1 MRKPKMVLMMFV
13 LATAAVLSGCNRNN
27 NEASV
32 AERTAAAM
40 GGNAA
45 IRAVETQ
52 QITASGQW
60 FEPEQTFQPGDQP
73 LTVSSITYTLTQDM
87 ANTRFRYD
95 WVRGVVYP
103 FAANLAYSEVV
114 NGNQGF
120 VDGQDTANAAASRTA
135 MISSRV
141 ATLTKLRRLTSPLML
156 LREVLDAPQSVESR
170 QDEEFNGKAHHV
182 MALTGGAAPVRLFI
196 DPDTFLPAKADTV
209 EDDPIYGDTR
219 YEVLYADWR
228 KIGDVM
234 VPFSLTQ
241 RLEGLGRVVT
251 IETEQRSAVENNVQ
265 VQAGTLDVPAD
276 LQAAYDPADGL
287 RGERMSQFFLRRQG
301 LGLPSYADLSLPVI
315 FNESSPGSG
324 VWHVTG
330 VTHNSLVVEMVDRV
344 IVVEPPLYESRS
356 QAVIA
361 EIKTR
366 FPGKPISDV
375 VVTHFHFDHSGGV
388 RAYAAEGATV
398 IVGAQSQAHFQAV
411 MNAPHTLVP
420 DSLQKNPR
428 QVTVTAVP
436 AGGLS
441 LTDGTRTVNVFP
453 VQNTHAVDMVFAF
466 VSGENLVFVSDL
478 LNPSGPVVAA
488 ADIPQS
494 LTSAFTNFG
503 LTVNKIAGGHGTMGA
518 VQ

>member
-1 MRKPKMVLMMFV
+1 MKHLKTRFMILVLV
-13 LATAAVLSGCNRNN
+13 AAAVLSGCSRKND
-27 NEASV
+27 EAGV
-32 AERTAAAM
+32 TERTAAAM
-40 GGNAA
+40 GGSTA
-45 IRAVETQ
+45 IHAVETQ

-60 FEPEQTFQPGDQP
+60 FEPEQTYQPGDQP
-73 LTVSSITYTLTQDM
+73 LTVSSVNYTLTQDL
-87 ANTRFRYD
+87 AGNRFRYD

-103 FAANLAYSEVV
+103 FAATLTYAEVI

-135 MISSRV
+135 MLSARV
-141 ATLTKLRRLTSPLML
+141 ATLAKLHRLTSPLAL
-156 LREVLDAPQSVESR
+156 LREALDASQSVEVR
-170 QDEEFNGKAHHV
+170 PDEEFDGKV
-182 MALTGGAAPVRLFI
+182 YRVIALTGGVSPVRLFI
-196 DPDTFLPAKADTV
+196 DPDTFLPVKADSV

-219 YEVLYADWR
+219 YEVLYGDWR
-228 KIGDVM
+228 QAGDIM

-265 VQAGTLDVPAD
+265 VQAGTLDIPAD
-276 LQAAYDPADGL
+276 LQTAYDPADGL
-287 RGERMSQFFLRRQG
+287 RGDRMSQFFLRRQG
-301 LGLPSYADLSLPVI
+301 LGLPSYADLSRPVI
-315 FNESSPGSG
+315 FTESSQGSG

-330 VTHNSLVVEMVDRV
+330 VTHNSLVVEMADHV

-366 FPGKPISDV
+366 FPGKPIRDV
-375 VVTHFHFDHSGGV
+375 VVTHFHFDHAGGV
-388 RAYAAEGATV
+388 RTYAAEGATV
-398 IVGAQSQAHFQAV
+398 IVGAQSQAHFQAI
-411 MNAPHTLVP
+411 MNALHTLVP
-420 DSLQKNPR
+420 DSLQNNPR
-428 QVTVTAVP
+428 QVTVAAVP
-436 AGGLS
+436 AEGLA

-466 VSGENLVFVSDL
+466 VPGENLVFVSDL
-478 LNPSGPVVAA
+478 LNPSGPVAA

-494 LTSAFTNFG
+494 LTSAFTHFG
-503 LTVNKIAGGHGTMGA
+503 LTVTKIAGGHGTMGL